1 MRFRLSPFV
10 LILACYC
17 APLLLYAGGGE
28 KKSVPPVQPEHG
40 GVYRR
45 GLEHDPVTLDPA
57 KITDMYEVVVMQQIV
72 EGLVQYSDNLM
83 VVPCIAESWESS
95 RDNLQWM
102 FHLKKGVKFHNGRE
116 VKAEDFVYTFSR
128 ILDPATDSGAASLIM
143 PIKGAS
149 EFFSGKAEYVEGL
162 KARGPYTLEILL
174 SEPYP
179 PFISVLAMV
188 NFGVVPQEEV
198 IKTGTDFGLQPVGT
212 GPFRFES
219 WDRNREIVLAAN
231 DEYHEGKP
239 YLDQVVF
246 NIFPGGTTELMYGEF
261 ERENLEDSL
270 LPADAQEQ
278 VFEENRYQVLHR
290 PSLTIRLFIMNNEIP
305 PLDDRRIRQAINYA
319 IDKDRIALEIGRGK
333 LITASGLIPQGM
345 AGWSPDDENY
355 PYDHE
360 KARKLL
366 EEAGFPGGKSLP
378 IIEFWS
384 SVTSK
389 GPLAEDEAVKKYLS
403 EVGIQASFNYI
414 TDWPAFKKLIMA
426 GKAQV
431 FKFSWGADVPDPDS
445 IISPLFHSKS
455 AQNIA
460 HYVNPKVDQ
469 MIERAQNESDY
480 QKRVSQYAEAEN
492 LIMEDAPVI
501 LLSYLAYIRVFQ
513 PYVRNFEGKA
523 LGDQYFSLKW
533 VWLDRD

>member
-1 MRFRLSPFV
+1 MRFRLV
-10 LILACYC
+10 QLILILTCC
-17 APLLLYAGGGE
+17 CTPLLLTAGGGD
-28 KKSVPPVQPEHG
+28 KKSIPSVQPEYG
-40 GVYRR
+40 GIYRR

-57 KITDMYEVVVMQQIV
+57 RITDMYEVVVTQQIV

-95 RDNLQWM
+95 RDNLQWV
-102 FHLKKGVKFHNGRE
+102 FHLKRGVVFHNGRE
-116 VKAEDFVYTFSR
+116 VTAEDFVYTFTR
-128 ILDPATDSGAASLIM
+128 ILDPETASEAASLIM
-143 PIKGAS
+143 PIKGAP
-149 EFFSGKAEYVEGL
+149 EFSSGKSERVEGL

-188 NFGVVPQEEV
+188 NFGVVPREE
-198 IKTGTDFGLQPVGT
+198 IKKTGTDFALSPVGT

-219 WDRNREIVLAAN
+219 WDRNREIILAAN
-231 DEYHEGKP
+231 NQYHEGRP
-239 YLDQVVF
+239 YLDRVVF
-246 NIFPGGTTELMYGEF
+246 KIFPEGTTELMFGEF

-270 LPADAQEQ
+270 LPADVQER
-278 VFEENRYQVLHR
+278 VLGENNYQVLHR

-305 PLDDRRIRQAINYA
+305 PLHDKRIRQAMNYA
-319 IDKDRIALEIGRGK
+319 IDKARIASEIGRGK
-333 LITASGLIPQGM
+333 LLTASGLIPQGM
-345 AGWSPDDENY
+345 AGWNPGDENY
-355 PYDHE
+355 PYAPE

-366 EEAGFPGGKSLP
+366 EDAGFPGGRGLP
-378 IIEFWS
+378 IIDFWS

-403 EVGIQASFNYI
+403 EVGIQTSFNYI
-414 TDWPAFKKLIMA
+414 TDWPEFKRLIMA

-455 AQNIA
+455 TQNIA
-460 HYVNPKVDQ
+460 HYANPKVDQ
-469 MIERAQNESDY
+469 LIEKAQNESNY
-480 QKRVSQYAEAEN
+480 QKRVSLYAEAEN
-492 LIMEDAPVI
+492 LIMQDAPVI

-523 LGDQYFSLKW
+523 LGDQYFSLKR
-533 VWLDRD
+533 VWLQRG